1 MVIALFGA
9 TGRAGRLVLER
20 LLARGDHVRA
30 LARDPGKLVPHPGLA
45 VVEGDARDVPAVRR
59 AVDGADAIV
68 CCLGMQD
75 IAVPATDFS
84 ESVRGIV
91 EAARAAGIRR
101 VVAIASA
108 GVLADARGGLR
119 NQHGLPAAFANI
131 AAEHTRNLRT
141 FEVTLDTTLGLLPR
155 VPADRLLVTESGIA
169 GRADVQRMRA
179 AGVHAFLVGE
189 AAMEQRITRAKA
201 KVAEAGVPPDR
212 AVLGGFSQVR
222 LVPERF
228 PVKSRLHGGWKGTL
242 YNTFFVGTFNAL
254 PRPLVRRFGWHLLA
268 FCTR

>member
-141 FEVTLDTTLGLLPR
+141 FEASGLDWTLMCPIDLVDAPAGTARWAFEDLPAGSHTGYVDLADTIVEMLGRRDAHGKR
-155 VPADRLLVTESGIA
+155 VGVVSA
-169 GRADVQRMRA
+169 G
-179 AGVHAFLVGE
+179 
-189 AAMEQRITRAKA
+189 
-201 KVAEAGVPPDR
+201 
-212 AVLGGFSQVR
+212 
-222 LVPERF
+222 
-228 PVKSRLHGGWKGTL
+228 
-242 YNTFFVGTFNAL
+242 
-254 PRPLVRRFGWHLLA
+254 
-268 FCTR
+268 

>member
-141 FEVTLDTTLGLLPR
+141 FEASGLDWTLMCPIDLVDAPAGTTRWAFEDLPAGSHTGYVDLADSIVEMLGRRDAHGKR
-155 VPADRLLVTESGIA
+155 VGVVSA
-169 GRADVQRMRA
+169 G
-179 AGVHAFLVGE
+179 
-189 AAMEQRITRAKA
+189 
-201 KVAEAGVPPDR
+201 
-212 AVLGGFSQVR
+212 
-222 LVPERF
+222 
-228 PVKSRLHGGWKGTL
+228 
-242 YNTFFVGTFNAL
+242 
-254 PRPLVRRFGWHLLA
+254 
-268 FCTR
+268 

>member
-141 FEVTLDTTLGLLPR
+141 FEASGLDWTLMCPIDLVDAPAGTARWAFEDLPAGSHTGYVDLADSIVEMLGRRDAHGKR
-155 VPADRLLVTESGIA
+155 VGVVSA
-169 GRADVQRMRA
+169 G
-179 AGVHAFLVGE
+179 
-189 AAMEQRITRAKA
+189 
-201 KVAEAGVPPDR
+201 
-212 AVLGGFSQVR
+212 
-222 LVPERF
+222 
-228 PVKSRLHGGWKGTL
+228 
-242 YNTFFVGTFNAL
+242 
-254 PRPLVRRFGWHLLA
+254 
-268 FCTR
+268 